1 MNEENLNSNNNTN
14 SDNKTEIV
22 DANLLNPFQAN
33 ANNNSNSET
42 TNVLEI
48 NNSQIDNMGINS
60 DSNINGGVHVQVQDN
75 SNSFNSD
82 NSDIV
87 SSSVTEVNNN
97 INPST
102 PGNDNVNVNNNQINN
117 SSVDMTGNSINHS
130 VQPSTSVQSVDSN
143 ISNTPVSIEKSS
155 LLFLI
160 LAIVSIFGF
169 FTNGILTIIGIVLCI
184 ISLIGS
190 IIMLK
195 KKAKLSGISV
205 ALSAIILIV
214 YILSFVLAFQ
224 TVNKYVDQTKASIF
238 KDYAISFSMGAKQN
252 VLVNKKISCD
262 EGSLKST
269 REPLPE
275 LANGGKISPFGG
287 NFDYNSSYVL
297 VEATEIN
304 GRCQYKASIY
314 LTDGKY
320 SIGVPSNP
328 ISENDIN
335 SASINNK

>member
-48 NNSQIDNMGINS
+48 NNSQIDNTGINGG
-60 DSNINGGVHVQVQDN
+60 SNINGGVHVQVQDN
-75 SNSFNSD
+75 SNFD
-82 NSDIV
+82 NSSIV
-87 SSSVTEVNNN
+87 SSSETEVNNTR
-97 INPST
+97 NPST
-102 PGNDNVNVNNNQINN
+102 PGNDNVNINNNQINN
-117 SSVDMTGNSINHS
+117 SPVGVTGNNINHN
-130 VQPSTSVQSVDSN
+130 VQPSTSVQLVDSN
-143 ISNTPVSIEKSS
+143 ISNTPVSTEKSS
-155 LLFLI
+155 SLFLI
-160 LAIVSIFGF
+160 LAIVSVFGF
-169 FTNGILTIIGIVLCI
+169 FTNGIFTIIGIVLCI

-190 IIMLK
+190 IVMLK
-195 KKAKLSGISV
+195 RQAKLSGVSLAV
-205 ALSAIILIV
+205 SLIILIV

-238 KDYAISFSMGAKQN
+238 KDYAVSFSMGAKRN

-297 VEATEIN
+297 VEAAEIN

-320 SIGVPSNP
+320 SIGMPSNP

-335 SASINNK
+335 SASINSK